1 MNSTTIF
8 LFLFLVSIYFLTGQG
23 SIQSRDSTIMY
34 LLTQS
39 MVENQSLNFTEPVT
53 VAEMQGPQY

>member
-1 MNSTTIF
+1 
-8 LFLFLVSIYFLTGQG
+8 
-23 SIQSRDSTIMY
+23 MY